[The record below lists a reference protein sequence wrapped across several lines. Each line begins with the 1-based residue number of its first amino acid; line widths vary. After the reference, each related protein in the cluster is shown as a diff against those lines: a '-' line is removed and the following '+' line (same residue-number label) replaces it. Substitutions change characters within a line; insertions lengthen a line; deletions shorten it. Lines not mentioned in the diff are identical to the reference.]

1 MLTLY
6 VALLIVGG
14 ALVVAS
20 MFGAGHGDAD
30 VGAEVD
36 ADVGGGALEA
46 TGADAPAVEH
56 GGAEEA
62 LAWLGF
68 FGLRFWTWAAA
79 FAGLTGLALRFVAG
93 LREPAA
99 GIASGLMGLLAGASA
114 SATYRLVARAQTT
127 SAVSEDDLVGQ
138 DAEVV
143 VALGGGEA
151 ATLGAPGKVRV
162 SLRGEVLDLVADTH
176 EGAGFA
182 VGAPVTIVA
191 SRAARVT
198 VVRRDALLPEPG
210 RAAHAR
216 APSSPRGGQ

>member
-6 VALLIVGG
+6 VALLVVGG

-30 VGAEVD
+30 VGAEV
-36 ADVGGGALEA
+36 A
-46 TGADAPAVEH
+46 ADAGVDAASVEASADGPSAEH

-79 FAGLTGLALRFVAG
+79 FGGLTGLALRFIAG
-93 LREPAA
+93 IPEPAA
-99 GIASGLMGLLAGASA
+99 AIASSLMALLAGASA
-114 SATYRLVARAQTT
+114 SATYRLLARAQTT
-127 SAVSEDDLVGQ
+127 SAVSEDELVGQ

-143 VALGGGEA
+143 VALGGGDSA
-151 ATLGAPGKVRV
+151 RLGAPGKVRV

-198 VVRRDALLPEPG
+198 VVRRDALLPEP
-210 RAAHAR
+210 
-216 APSSPRGGQ
+216 SPRGGL